1 MLQRSIVTA
10 LGLFAVLGLVVACD
24 DSSSSSSSSSSSG
37 GSSSGGTTDPS
48 DPTPDELA
56 KRGNCPAVP
65 AGTAGTKHTDRI
77 SADETWKAADS
88 PHRVGVGVLRVM
100 ATVTIEPCAVVLL
113 DKGAYIQIGGNSASE
128 VGKLVAKGTSS
139 LSGGTKDVRPVVFD
153 ASDAS
158 APWSQIS
165 VEQKG
170 TLELSVAAI
179 MNGGAE
185 VSGEQ
190 GALRM
195 SGAAGGT
202 NFAPVTRNATVDRVL
217 VEKSQTYG
225 INLDGWGAFAEG
237 SQKVWIR
244 GSGSAKYPYPIR
256 IEPGVAK
263 TLPPGLTTSG
273 NVKEEILVLTSKTF
287 MVDDTYVN
295 RGLPYH
301 QLGLLYVGP
310 GEANGTATLTIE
322 PGVTVAFEERAGSG
336 IRIGSQP
343 TQTGSLVAVGTA
355 EKPITFTSGKDTKA
369 AGDWVSLYFKSPTA
383 SGSKISYAKVEYA
396 GARSGSNGFGCGP
409 GANDAAIF
417 IGGVGKDDAAP
428 SIIVDH
434 TTFDNIGGT
443 TVIVSGWVDDTG
455 PNNSP
460 TNTFGASTPSCKV
473 SKPRRSGAGDVCDGG
488 RTTCW
493 N

>member
-1 MLQRSIVTA
+1 MVQRSIVTA
-10 LGLFAVLGLVVACD
+10 LGFFAVLGLVVACD
-24 DSSSSSSSSSSSG
+24 DSSSSSSSSSSG
-37 GSSSGGTTDPS
+37 GSSSGGTSDPS

-65 AGTAGTKHTDRI
+65 SGEGTKHTDRI
-77 SADETWKAADS
+77 SADETWTAAAS
-88 PHRVGVGVLRVM
+88 PHRIGVGVLRVM

-113 DKGAYIQIGGNSASE
+113 DKGAYIQVGGNAANE
-128 VGKLVAKGTSS
+128 VGKLVANGTST
-139 LSGGTKDVRPVVFD
+139 LSGGKKDVRSILFD
-153 ASDAS
+153 AADAS
-158 APWSQIS
+158 SPWTQIS

-179 MNGGAE
+179 LNGGAE
-185 VSGEQ
+185 GSGEA
-190 GALRM
+190 GALKIT
-195 SGAAGGT
+195 GAAGGT
-202 NFAPVTRNATVDRVL
+202 NFAPILQNAKLDRVL

-225 INLDGWGAFAEG
+225 INLDGWGAFADG

-244 GSGSAKYPYPIR
+244 SSGSAKYPYPIR

-263 TLPPGLTTSG
+263 TLPPGLVTSG
-273 NVKEEILVLTSKTF
+273 NVKEEILVLTNKTF

-310 GEANGTATLTIE
+310 GEATGTATLTIE
-322 PGVTVAFEERAGSG
+322 PGVTVAFEERVGSG
-336 IRIGSQP
+336 IRIGSQA
-343 TQTGSLVAVGTA
+343 TQTGTLVAVGTA
-355 EKPITFTSGKDTKA
+355 EKPITFTSGKDSKA
-369 AGDWVSLYFKSPTA
+369 PGDWMSLYFKAPTA
-383 SGSKISYAKVEYA
+383 SGNKISYAKVEYA
-396 GARSGSNGFGCGP
+396 GGPASTTGFGCGP
-409 GANDAAIF
+409 GRNDAAVF
-417 IGGVGKDDAAP
+417 IGGIGKDEAAP
-428 SIIVDH
+428 PVIVDH

-443 TVIVSGWVDDTG
+443 TVIVSGWVDDSG

-460 TNTFGASTPSCKV
+460 TNTFGATTPSCKV
-473 SKPRRSGAGDVCDGG
+473 SKPRRGGGGDVCDGG